1 MPTPTKPSWRDLR
14 PRPALPL
21 WPAAR
26 AAASATTP
34 TARALACLP
43 TGSVYDEAEMLDAQQ
58 RLANSGYYDA
68 VFLTL
73 DTESPDPQAAP

>member
-1 MPTPTKPSWRDLR
+1 M
-14 PRPALPL
+14 
-21 WPAAR
+21 AR
-26 AAASATTP
+26 CACGSQRYDP
-34 TARALACLP
+34 DGARRLARLP

-73 DTESPDPQAAP
+73 DTEAPTRRQPP